1 MISHASQSK
10 LLNIES
16 KLRESGINL
25 IAGVDE
31 AGRGPCAG
39 PLVIAAVILKDSS
52 SDSLARVRD
61 SKELSEKVREELF
74 PIVKAESLAYSIIEI
89 WPDELDSIGLHKSN
103 LEGMRRAVSSLTVA
117 PDYVLTDGYAIEGI
131 DVPSLAVW
139 KGDQVALSISAASI
153 LAKVH
158 RDRIM
163 VELDAKY
170 PGYGLAG
177 HKGYITASHTA
188 ALEKLG
194 VTDIHRKSFANIHK
208 LLH

>member
-1 MISHASQSK
+1 MTSPRLQ
-10 LLNIES
+10 LNIEDR
-16 KLRESGINL
+16 LRESGLNL

-39 PLVIAAVILKDSS
+39 PLVVAAIILKNSKS
-52 SDSLARVRD
+52 ESLYRVQD
-61 SKELSEKVREELF
+61 SKKLTEKVREELF
-74 PIVKAESLAYSIIEI
+74 PVLIEESLSYSIIEI
-89 WPDELDSIGLHKSN
+89 WPEELDALGLHKSN
-103 LEGMRRAVSSLTVA
+103 LEGMRRAVSSLSVS
-117 PDYVLTDGYAIEGI
+117 PDYVLTDGYAIQGI

-163 VELDAKY
+163 VELDAQY

-177 HKGYITASHTA
+177 HKGYITATHTT
-188 ALEKLG
+188 ALEKQG
-194 VTDIHRKSFANIHK
+194 VSPIHRKSFVNIQK
-208 LLH
+208 LIH

>member
-1 MISHASQSK
+1 MTSPGSQ
-10 LLNIES
+10 LNIEHH
-16 KLRESGINL
+16 LRSSGINL

-39 PLVIAAVILKDSS
+39 PLVVAAVILKDSLS
-52 SDSLARVRD
+52 NELSKVRD

-74 PIVKAESLAYSIIEI
+74 PIIKEQALAFSIIEI
-89 WPDELDSIGLHKSN
+89 WPEELDSLGLHKSN
-103 LEGMRRAVSSLTVA
+103 LEGMRRAVSALETV
-117 PDYVLTDGYAIEGI
+117 PEYVLTDGYAIDGI
-131 DVPSLAVW
+131 AMPTLAVW

-163 VELDAKY
+163 IELDAQY

-177 HKGYITASHTA
+177 HKGYITASHTS
-188 ALEKLG
+188 ALQKLG

-208 LLH
+208 LISQQ

>member
-1 MISHASQSK
+1 MTSPGSQ
-10 LLNIES
+10 LNIES
-16 KLRESGINL
+16 RLHSSGINL

-39 PLVIAAVILKDSS
+39 PLVVAAVILKGSS
-52 SDSLARVRD
+52 TEALSRVRD

-74 PIVKAESLAYSIIEI
+74 PVVKEEALAYSIIEI
-89 WPDELDSIGLHKSN
+89 WPVELDALGLHKSN
-103 LEGMRRAVSSLTVA
+103 LEGMRRAVSTLDIA
-117 PDYVLTDGYAIEGI
+117 PEYVLTDGYAIEGMAM
-131 DVPSLAVW
+131 PTLAVW

-163 VELDAKY
+163 IELDKKY
-170 PGYGLAG
+170 PDYGFAG

-188 ALEKLG
+188 ALEKFG
-194 VTDIHRKSFANIHK
+194 VTEIHRKSFANIHK
-208 LLH
+208 LISQQ

>member
-1 MISHASQSK
+1 MSV
-10 LLNIES
+10 LNIER
-16 KLRESGINL
+16 KLHESGIHR

-39 PLVIAAVILKDSS
+39 PLVIAATILKESANE
-52 SDSLARVRD
+52 SLSKVRD

-74 PIVKAESLAYSIIEI
+74 PLIQEESLAYSIIEI
-89 WPDELDSIGLHKSN
+89 WPEELDSLGLHKSN
-103 LEGMRRAVSSLTVA
+103 LEGMRRAVTSLEVV
-117 PDYVLTDGYAIEGI
+117 PEYVLTDGYAIEGMEM
-131 DVPSLAVW
+131 PTLAVW

-163 VELDAKY
+163 VELDKKY

-177 HKGYITASHTA
+177 HKGYITAAHTA
-188 ALEKLG
+188 ALQKLG
-194 VTDIHRKSFANIHK
+194 VSDIHRKSFANIHK
-208 LLH
+208 LLS